1 MQGRDPSAA
10 RRRATL
16 SHMERIGIRE
26 LRQNASVYL
35 RRVESGES
43 FEVADR
49 GRPIAVLTPIRKAGR
64 DQLIANGRLRVAD
77 GDPSR
82 LGRPIPRIPGMES
95 PTTVLAELREE

>member
-64 DQLIANGRLRVAD
+64 DQLIANGRLRSGEGSVAD
-77 GDPSR
+77 
-82 LGRPIPRIPGMES
+82 LGPPLPLPAGMEAPS
-95 PTTVLAELREE
+95 TILERLREA